1 MMSQLRLYHLLLLTC
16 LLAITPS
23 HGFNS
28 LTSKKIGK
36 RNVGLQ
42 EQQEGSNHYPPIT
55 TTSISRRSA
64 FVFIGGLLP
73 VLTSAS
79 QVCNAGFFGGGD
91 ENRRE
96 LALCLV
102 NLLRLQ
108 YWAENMSS
116 DLTEHQDEEERSKK
130 LYLEARLGAK
140 AAVTNKIGG
149 GATNRVYNIG
159 ALKFRETMD
168 DLTWHVSSKGA
179 SKNKK
184 EALQRIEDLIESLAS
199 LVEFDGLETTQ
210 DPSPR
215 STLMLSM
222 YDRKKLAFV
231 QRMLAER
238 IIPTAQSLFDDFDPN
253 VREVSLNYVQSTY
266 TNEIPPSK
274 KKPEVPID
282 ASETTAT

>member
-1 MMSQLRLYHLLLLTC
+1 MMSQLRLYHLLFLTY

-23 HGFNS
+23 RGFNA
-28 LTSKKIGK
+28 LAPKKSG
-36 RNVGLQ
+36 RQNVALP
-42 EQQEGSNHYPPIT
+42 EQKEGSHHFTP
-55 TTSISRRSA
+55 TTSITRRSA

-73 VLTSAS
+73 TLTSSS
-79 QVCNAGFFGGGD
+79 QVCNAGFFEGGD
-91 ENRRE
+91 DNRRE

-102 NLLRLQ
+102 NILRLQ
-108 YWAENMSS
+108 YWAENMSA
-116 DLTEHQDEEERSKK
+116 DLTEHQEEEERSKK

-168 DLTWHVSSKGA
+168 DLTWHVTSKGA

-222 YDRKKLAFV
+222 YDRRKLAFV

-253 VREVSLNYVQSTY
+253 VREISFNYVQSTY
-266 TNEIPPSK
+266 TNELPPSK
-274 KKPEVPID
+274 KKPEEVPVD
-282 ASETTAT
+282 ASGTTAT